1 MSGRKISKPLQTHG
15 EINQQTFQD
24 GVHDVTQTLQRLT
37 EKTILLPLKHS
48 TTSCCETNAVN
59 AQRLTL

>member
-1 MSGRKISKPLQTHG
+1 MSDRKISKPLQTHA

-37 EKTILLPLKHS
+37 EKRIRLPLKDS
-48 TTSCCETNAVN
+48 ATSSWETNGVD
-59 AQRLTL
+59 AQRLSL